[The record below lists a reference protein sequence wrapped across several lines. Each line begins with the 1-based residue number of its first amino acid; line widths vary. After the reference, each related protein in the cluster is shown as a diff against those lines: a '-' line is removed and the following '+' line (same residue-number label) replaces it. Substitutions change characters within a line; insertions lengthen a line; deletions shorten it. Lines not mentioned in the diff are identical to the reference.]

1 VPPARRLLRVAGV
14 RPLLVVVAALGV
26 LVTSN
31 AAHASPSVEDLETQI
46 STKSARLE
54 KIVEQYNKAG
64 EDLKKTKADA
74 AALETSM
81 KPLQAQLDAAQER
94 VTAIAVR
101 AYKGGT
107 MANLSAV
114 LEAGSAETAVD
125 RLTTIDQLASSNQ
138 AEIDAYHAARSD
150 QEARKTKL
158 ADLQKSQQK
167 TVNDLAK
174 QRKTINAELA
184 HLNALKREAQ
194 AASSNTSSSGSSSS
208 GGSSASAPNVSG
220 KAGVAV
226 RFAYNAL
233 GTPYV
238 WAGSSSSGYD
248 CSGLT
253 MAAWAAAGYSLPH
266 NAAMQYDQLPHVSRG
281 QLKAGDLVFY
291 SGLGHVGIY
300 VGSGKVIHAPTFGEV
315 VKISSIDMMPPYGY
329 ARVA

>member
-1 VPPARRLLRVAGV
+1 
-14 RPLLVVVAALGV
+14 LLVIAAAIGV
-26 LVTSN
+26 LATSN
-31 AAHASPSVEDLETQI
+31 AAHASPSVDDLETQI
-46 STKSARLE
+46 STTSVRLE

-64 EDLKKTKADA
+64 EELKKTKADA
-74 AALETSM
+74 AVLETSM
-81 KPLQAQLDAAQER
+81 KPLQDQLDAAQER
-94 VTAIAVR
+94 VTAIAVQ
-101 AYKGGT
+101 AYKGGR
-107 MANLSAV
+107 MANFSSV

-138 AEIDAYHAARSD
+138 KEIDAYHAARTD

-167 TVNDLAK
+167 KVDDLAK
-174 QRKTINAELA
+174 QRKTINAELT

-194 AASSNTSSSGSSSS
+194 AAGSSSSTSSGTSSSG
-208 GGSSASAPNVSG
+208 SAPNVSG

-238 WAGSSSSGYD
+238 WAGASSSGYD

-266 NAAMQYDQLPHVSRG
+266 NAEMQYNQLPHVSRS

-291 SGLGHVGIY
+291 SDLGHVAIY

-315 VKISSIDMMPPYGY
+315 VKVSSIDMMTPYGY